1 MLEIHISWSTWFVVA
16 PQTINGLKKMNFANF
31 RSCAGLWSWGWCRSV
46 VPVKKYKEKTRELM
60 LYFPFYEHF
69 TLKNYSALGLMYIWQ
84 LFRIFITSFHH
95 ILVMQQHRIDKKN
108 NWFFTLL
115 QQPQT
120 VKCQKSKKKSVRLKK
135 QIWTRISVISGWSQ
149 PIPTHGS
156 LK

>member
-1 MLEIHISWSTWFVVA
+1 MLEIHISRSTWFVVA
-16 PQTINGLKKMNFANF
+16 TTNNKRLKSFYFAN
-31 RSCAGLWSWGWCRSV
+31 LWSCGWFVVLGLVPVWCRSTN
-46 VPVKKYKEKTRELM
+46 YKEKTRELM
-60 LYFPFYEHF
+60 LYFPIYEHF

-84 LFRIFITSFHH
+84 LFRIFLTSFHH
-95 ILVMQQHRIDKKN
+95 NLVMQQHRIDKKN
-108 NWFFTLL
+108 NWVFTLL

-149 PIPTHGS
+149 PIPTHRS

>member
-1 MLEIHISWSTWFVVA
+1 MLEIHISRSTWFVVA
-16 PQTINGLKKMNFANF
+16 TTNNKQLKKLNFDNSRSKPSWQFTRELMLYF
-31 RSCAGLWSWGWCRSV
+31 RSTN
-46 VPVKKYKEKTRELM
+46 YKEKTRELM

-69 TLKNYSALGLMYIWQ
+69 TLKNYSALGHMYIWQ
-84 LFRIFITSFHH
+84 LFRIFLTSFHH

-135 QIWTRISVISGWSQ
+135 QIWTRISVFSGWSQ
-149 PIPTHGS
+149 PIPTHRS

>member
-16 PQTINGLKKMNFANF
+16 TTNNKRLKKMNFDYS
-31 RSCAGLWSWGWCRSV
+31 RSKIKKKKLGSV
-46 VPVKKYKEKTRELM
+46 VPGFPVFATVVKGENKV
-60 LYFPFYEHF
+60 YFPFYEHF
-69 TLKNYSALGLMYIWQ
+69 TLQYYSALGRMYIWQ
-84 LFRIFITSFHH
+84 LFRIFLTCFHH

-120 VKCQKSKKKSVRLKK
+120 VSRSKSKKKSVRLKK

-149 PIPTHGS
+149 PIPTHRS